1 MTNQQTNL
9 TKKDALLLKYTANKN
24 QWTQNKNKVA
34 RVLGNI
40 VGIPL
45 MLLFLLMAGSIF
57 FSDKIITSDV
67 LGGLFMAFLICFCL
81 GAYFF
86 VNANLK
92 FIIDFDTKSIYY
104 SLLNKKFK
112 VIKGSQL
119 RDVYIIDLTQ
129 QTRYK
134 GYQYY
139 INYSDNKNPVAKN
152 KLDVTMQDMIANP
165 NNAPMVKIKRIRI
178 TGDYKLRTEIEQ
190 VNYIMNQIIT
200 QLQS

>member
-1 MTNQQTNL
+1 MTNQQTAL
-9 TKKDALLLKYTANKN
+9 TEKDALLLKYTANKN
-24 QWTQNKNKVA
+24 QWTQNKNKVW

-45 MLLFLLMAGSIF
+45 MLLFLLMVGSIF
-57 FSDKIITSDV
+57 FSDKITSEM
-67 LGGLFMAFLICFCL
+67 LGGLFMCFLTCFCVGSYL
-81 GAYFF
+81 F

-112 VIKGSQL
+112 VIKGWQL

-129 QTRYK
+129 QARYK

-139 INYSDNKNPVAKN
+139 FNYSNDKNPVVKKSN
-152 KLDVTMQDMIANP
+152 EVTMEDMIANP
-165 NNAPMVKIKRIRI
+165 NNQPTVKIKRIRI

>member
-1 MTNQQTNL
+1 MTNQQNTL
-9 TKKDALLLKYTANKN
+9 TDKDATLLKYTIKNKS
-24 QWTQNKNKVA
+24 WIQNKNKFG
-34 RVLGNI
+34 RVLGDFF
-40 VGIPL
+40 GML
-45 MLLFLLMAGSIF
+45 MMLIFFLMAVYFLTLPKIK
-57 FSDKIITSDV
+57 SDD
-67 LGGLFMAFLICFCL
+67 LGGLFMCFLICFVP

-86 VNANLK
+86 IWSNLK

>member
-1 MTNQQTNL
+1 MTNQQNTL
-9 TKKDALLLKYTANKN
+9 TDKDATLLKYTIKNKS
-24 QWTQNKNKVA
+24 WIQNKNKFG
-34 RVLGNI
+34 RVLANI
-40 VGIPL
+40 FSILL
-45 MLLFLLMAGSIF
+45 MLFFFLMAVYFLTLPKIK
-57 FSDKIITSDV
+57 SDD
-67 LGGLFMAFLICFCL
+67 LGGLFMCFLICFVP

-86 VNANLK
+86 IWSNLK

-129 QTRYK
+129 QARYK

-139 INYSDNKNPVAKN
+139 FNYSNDKNPVVKKSN
-152 KLDVTMQDMIANP
+152 EITMEDMIANP
-165 NNAPMVKIKRIRI
+165 NNQPTVKIKRIRI
-178 TGDYKLRTEIEQ
+178 TGDYKLRTKIEQ